1 VRYEVYKT
9 FWRREWRWR
18 FIANGRVIAESS
30 EGYKNYIDCLRSV
43 DVMRGS
49 RNAPEHSTN

>member
-30 EGYKNYIDCLRSV
+30 EGYKNFIDCLRSV
-43 DVMRGS
+43 DTMRGS
-49 RNAPEHSTN
+49 RNAPEHTTS